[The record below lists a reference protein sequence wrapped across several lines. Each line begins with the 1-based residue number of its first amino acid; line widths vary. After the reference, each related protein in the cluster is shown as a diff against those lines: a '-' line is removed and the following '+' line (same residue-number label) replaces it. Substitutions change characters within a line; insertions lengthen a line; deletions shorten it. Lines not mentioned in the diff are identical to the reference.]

1 MKNCIYAICLSFVF
15 LACSA
20 KKNKPINKGY
30 HSLVSSYNVLFN
42 GSTSID
48 EGVQE
53 EYATNKENFWD
64 ILPVEKIK
72 ILDEIITVS
81 GINNKKFLA
90 GEEKAAKT
98 VQKHSMLIRGNSRL
112 GLSLER
118 SFRTNILGPCG
129 SMFRICTCILPQTD
143 SVWRRFKYKFKDGTF
158 ALNFLKCL
166 THPQTCMGD
175 FVKVL
180 GDAD

>member
-98 VQKHSMLIRGNSRL
+98 VQKHSMLIRGNQENPKIANAYLML
-112 GLSLER
+112 GRARYLD
-118 SFRTNILGPCG
+118 
-129 SMFRICTCILPQTD
+129 Q
-143 SVWRRFKYKFKDGTF
+143 RFVPRNFFCVHKY
-158 ALNFLKCL
+158 L
-166 THPQTCMGD
+166 
-175 FVKVL
+175 
-180 GDAD
+180 